1 MFILILALLL
11 NGDFYLGSV
20 LSTSLTKLVSRY
32 NGDATKA
39 NELKAE
45 AMLIMTSIIRIGKS
59 DFPTSK
65 IDEDSHDRILMCLRV
80 LSGGGGGDTEF
91 MKNVFLVDCR
101 KAYKQ
106 LVDADQVCKI

>member
-1 MFILILALLL
+1 L

-32 NGDATKA
+32 EGLGDAVKG
-39 NELKAE
+39 NELKAQ

-59 DFPTSK
+59 DFPSSK

-80 LSGGGGGDTEF
+80 LSGGGGGDAEIL
-91 MKNVFLVDCR
+91 KNVFLVDCR

-106 LVDADQVCKI
+106 LVDAEQVCVY

>member
-1 MFILILALLL
+1 M
-11 NGDFYLGSV
+11 
-20 LSTSLTKLVSRY
+20 TKLVSRFEKLP
-32 NGDATKA
+32 GIDVSKK

-59 DFPTSK
+59 DFPSSK
-65 IDEDSHDRILMCLRV
+65 IDEDSQDRVLTCLRIL
-80 LSGGGGGDTEF
+80 SSAPGAEE

-106 LVDADQVCKI
+106 LVDTQQVCGGA